1 MESALICSPALHVA
15 CVVHDVSRL
24 PVALWNV
31 SAPHAEQ
38 VRAAV
43 LESALIFSPALHV
56 ACVVHA
62 AMRWALLLW

>member
-1 MESALICSPALHVA
+1 LESALIFSPALQVA

-38 VRAAV
+38 VRSAV

-62 AMRWALLLW
+62 MVRWSVLLW